1 MHLKCRVTLGLHMNK
16 LSEVL
21 MPFASDKADQVLRV
35 DKEDY
40 LASGLCPASFF
51 R

>member
-1 MHLKCRVTLGLHMNK
+1 MNE
-16 LSEVL
+16 LIEVL
-21 MPFASDKADQVLRV
+21 MPFASDKADQVLSV

-40 LASGLCPASFF
+40 VASGLCPASFF